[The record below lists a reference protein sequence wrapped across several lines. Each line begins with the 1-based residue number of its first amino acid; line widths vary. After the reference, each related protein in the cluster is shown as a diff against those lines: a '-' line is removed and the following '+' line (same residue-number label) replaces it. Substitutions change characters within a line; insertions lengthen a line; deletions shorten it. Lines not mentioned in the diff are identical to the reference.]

1 MRCDARRYPKGDP
14 RGDAEKEG
22 KGKKRKED

>member
-22 KGKKRKED
+22 KGRKGKKI